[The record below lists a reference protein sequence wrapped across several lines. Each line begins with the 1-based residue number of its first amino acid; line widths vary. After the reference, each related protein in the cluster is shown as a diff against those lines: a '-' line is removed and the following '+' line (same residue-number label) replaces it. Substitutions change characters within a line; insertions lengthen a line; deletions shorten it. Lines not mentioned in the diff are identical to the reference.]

1 VTVKNTVMN
10 IIGKNHFK
18 FQKKFDFNELA
29 NLIDRNN
36 FKTFL
41 NGNWQQE
48 YIFDNAINIR
58 NVEEDE
64 FCKNIFLY
72 LDNKLNTKNKKSDLH
87 LYVNFA
93 SGGKS
98 IAHQDPYNVYIIG
111 LYGTTLYKNN
121 KEEHYVNE
129 GDVLEIKKGEEH
141 RAIAITPRIIASY
154 SFY

>member
-1 VTVKNTVMN
+1 MK
-10 IIGKNHFK
+10 IIGKNHFNFK
-18 FQKKFDFNELA
+18 KKFDFNELI

-58 NVEEDE
+58 NVETDD
-64 FCKNIFLY
+64 FCKDIFIY
-72 LDNKLNTKNKKSDLH
+72 LNKKLNLKNKKSDLH
-87 LYVNFA
+87 LFVNFT

-98 IAHQDPYNVYIIG
+98 IAHRDPYVVYIIG
-111 LYGTTLYKNN
+111 LHGTTLYKNN
-121 KEEHYVNE
+121 KEEYYVNE

-141 RAIAITPRIIASY
+141 RAIAMTPRIIASY

>member
-1 VTVKNTVMN
+1 MK
-10 IIGKNHFK
+10 IIGKNHFNFK
-18 FQKKFDFNELA
+18 KKFHFNELI

-58 NVEEDE
+58 NVETDE
-64 FCKNIFLY
+64 FCKDIFIY
-72 LDNKLNTKNKKSDLH
+72 LNKKLNLKNKKSDLH
-87 LYVNFA
+87 LFVNFT

-98 IAHQDPYNVYIIG
+98 IAHRDPYVVYIIG
-111 LYGTTLYKNN
+111 LHGTTLYKNN
-121 KEEHYVNE
+121 KEEYYVNE

-141 RAIAITPRIIASY
+141 RAIAMTPRIIASY